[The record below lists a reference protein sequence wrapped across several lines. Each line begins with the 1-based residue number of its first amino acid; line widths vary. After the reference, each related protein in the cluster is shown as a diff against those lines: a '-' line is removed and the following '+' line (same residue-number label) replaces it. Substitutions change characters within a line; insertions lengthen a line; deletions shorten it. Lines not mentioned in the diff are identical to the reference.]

1 MLAEIGAPGE
11 KPVHI
16 GDLELLAAERDTFT
30 VQPAD
35 NGLDAHQRPLPPE
48 RHSKNAPDRGCL
60 SLVDHQA
67 LLDFRPPLSGGLGAI
82 AEGWL

>member
-1 MLAEIGAPGE
+1 MLAEIGASGE
-11 KPVHI
+11 KPVNI
-16 GDLELLAAERDTFT
+16 RDLKLLAAERDTFT

-67 LLDFRPPLSGGLGAI
+67 LLDFCPPLSGGLGAI